1 MPSTLSSLAVL
12 INRSIITLEK
22 ACSESKLPFP
32 SFDEP
37 FTPASEAFRANPEA
51 EEAAKV
57 IAAAAHQLMMMV
69 LPPSVALYTAVSGEY
84 KSAALRVCLE
94 ANVTEILREGGKEG
108 MHVKEI
114 AERTKVNHKKLARCL
129 RYLATHH
136 VYKEV
141 SPDVF
146 TNNRVSSMMDT
157 GKAVDDL
164 IARPEEKHEN
174 TPGLAA
180 IASHH
185 LDEVYKAAGYLWE
198 SMSDPATAHSF
209 ESNETPFNLG
219 LNVKTSFWETIALP
233 EPIWQFRQRRFHIG
247 MKGIAGLESADAIL
261 KAFDWRSLP
270 KESVVVDVG
279 GGIGGSSLVL
289 AKNLPDIKIVV
300 QDKPTV
306 LAEGATALWE
316 REMPEALASGRVT
329 LQAHDFFTPQPIKNA
344 SVFFL
349 KQVIHDWPDPYA
361 TKILSEL
368 RKAARPDT
376 RLIIVD
382 SAIPFAC
389 HDPSGDKGKGVI
401 GAVPKEAP
409 EPLLANYGV
418 ANELTYAADVTMLIV
433 TNAQERT
440 VKHLGE
446 LLQSTGWRMTKI
458 VRDHE
463 TGSFMQ
469 PVEAVPMVKI
479 PVGDTAE

>member
-1 MPSTLSSLAVL
+1 MPSTLSSLAFL

-32 SFDEP
+32 GFDEP

-69 LPPSVALYTAVSGEY
+69 LPPSVALYTVVSGAH

-114 AERTKVNHKKLARCL
+114 AERTKVNHQKLARCL

-180 IASHH
+180 VASHH

-219 LNVKTSFWETIALP
+219 FSVNTSFFETIALP
-233 EPIWQFRQRRFHIG
+233 DPRWQLRQRRFNVG
-247 MKGIAGLESADAIL
+247 MKGVTVLESADAVL
-261 KAFDWRSLP
+261 KAFDWQSLP
-270 KESVVVDVG
+270 KDSVVVDVG
-279 GGIGGSSLVL
+279 GGIGSSSLIL
-289 AKNLPDIKIVV
+289 AKNLPDIKIVI
-300 QDKPTV
+300 QDTPIV
-306 LAEGATALWE
+306 LTEGATQFWA
-316 REMPEALASGRVT
+316 RELPEALASGRVSF
-329 LQAHDFFTPQPIKNA
+329 QVHDFFTPQPIKNA
-344 SVFFL
+344 SVFLL
-349 KQVIHDWPDPYA
+349 KQIMHDWPDKYA
-361 TKILSEL
+361 IKILSQL
-368 RKAARPDT
+368 RQAARPDT
-376 RLIIVD
+376 RLIIIE

-418 ANELTYAADVTMLIV
+418 ANELTYTADVTMLIL

-440 VKHLGE
+440 VKDMKE
-446 LLQSTGWRMTKI
+446 LLHSTGWQMTKI

-479 PVGDTAE
+479 PVRDTAE